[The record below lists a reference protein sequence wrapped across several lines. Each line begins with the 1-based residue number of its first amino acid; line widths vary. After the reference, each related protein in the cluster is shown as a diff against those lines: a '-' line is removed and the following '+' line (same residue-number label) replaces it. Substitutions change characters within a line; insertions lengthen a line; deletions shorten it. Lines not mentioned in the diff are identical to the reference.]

1 MISKYEKKNF
11 ISKKMF
17 LKKHLEAAPS
27 FPYDFLK
34 NIVGRDRKKIYYWTF
49 SSDLEPWNN
58 TELTVTSENLY
69 NNVYVLELILT

>member
-34 NIVGRDRKKIYYWTF
+34 NIVGRDRKKIYY
-49 SSDLEPWNN
+49 
-58 TELTVTSENLY
+58 
-69 NNVYVLELILT
+69 